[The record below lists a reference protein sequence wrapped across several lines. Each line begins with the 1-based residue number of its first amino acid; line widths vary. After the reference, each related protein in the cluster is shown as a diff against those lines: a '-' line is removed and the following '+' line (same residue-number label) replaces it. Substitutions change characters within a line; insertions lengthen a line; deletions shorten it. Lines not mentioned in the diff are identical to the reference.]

1 MATFDY
7 YFGLD
12 DVLPGTGNGYTVPIA
27 DSSGNYTI
35 IIKIGDT
42 VNVRTVYAG
51 SNTTDAR
58 EISYIAS
65 PNSSTTINDPDPYSS
80 SGGLLDI
87 TWTLVAADNTD
98 HYARWYW
105 FTAANF
111 GITTLSPP
119 AQQSVRLL
127 ILPDAFGFTGL
138 PSFIGPGGVEDI
150 EITMPESLEPYL
162 DGTFED
168 ELGREAAPPLNIAPE
183 KFYWKITSDVAG
195 QNIVPLGSFSTRSGI
210 LSGPKNGTTIN
221 VSPSSGCP
229 TGTYY
234 LHLHHFNTTPQFN
247 SSGTATAST
256 TGGANTL
263 IQTSSFNVQ
272 EDPYIIV
279 RQSQQQSIE
288 DSLVELFEVTLPSG
302 TVLYLHNGLDYDSGT
317 IGENIYFPDPT
328 GQTIN
333 EYLAFPIEIKGI
345 EHTSE
350 GSANRPTLKM
360 ANLPVLAGSRGANL
374 NGVEDEETLYTV
386 LQAEGLFTADDL
398 TTCKVTYRSTLLKHT
413 FKLGDSAQLAVEFP
427 KATYFIERV
436 ATEDNLFVAFEL
448 VSPADMEGLVMPA
461 RFAVGKYCA
470 WEYQGLLHGRGGCPV
485 NENSFSMWFDENDR
499 LITTDPANSGIPTW
513 NNTNTYESRITNGTA
528 QGDLVK
534 RVHPTVGGWQ
544 FFECIITNS
553 GRQPEKYPTY
563 WKRLDICGKKL
574 SSCKLRFQTRRNA
587 ITGFSRGSLIPDDET
602 HRNSSE
608 PLPFGGFPGS
618 RKFR

>member
-7 YFGLD
+7 YFELG
-12 DVLPGTGNGYTVPIA
+12 DVPAGTYGYHPPIA
-27 DSSGNYTI
+27 DASSNYTVI
-35 IIKIGDT
+35 MKTGDT

-51 SNTTDAR
+51 SATDANDIR
-58 EISYIAS
+58 YIPA
-65 PNSSTTINDPDPYSS
+65 PNNDSGLNDPDATGTP
-80 SGGLLDI
+80 GLDT
-87 TWTLVAADNTD
+87 TWTLTATDNTD
-98 HYARWYW
+98 YYARWFW
-105 FTAANF
+105 FTSKT
-111 GITTLSPP
+111 GGGSLSPA
-119 AQQSVRLL
+119 AQLSTRLL

-150 EITMPESLEPYL
+150 EITMPDDLEPFL
-162 DGTFED
+162 DGTYNTGD
-168 ELGREAAPPLNIAPE
+168 YDGPVGGPE
-183 KFYWKITSDVAG
+183 KFYWKITTDVAG
-195 QNIVPLGSFSTRSGI
+195 QNIVPFGSFSTRSGI

-256 TGGANTL
+256 TGGADTL

-302 TVLYLHNGLDYDSGT
+302 TVIYLHNGLDYDSGT

-328 GQTIN
+328 GQTMN

-350 GSANRPTLKM
+350 GSANRPALRM

-386 LQAEGLFTADDL
+386 LQSEGLFSADDL

-413 FKLGDSAQLAVEFP
+413 FKSGDSPQLGIEFP

-436 ATEDNLFVAFEL
+436 SGEDNVFVTFEL

-485 NENSFSMWFDENDR
+485 NKNSFYMWFDENDR
-499 LITTDPANSGIPTW
+499 LITTDPTSSGIATW
-513 NNTNTYESRITNGTA
+513 SSTATFESRITNGTA

-574 SSCKLRFQTRRNA
+574 SSCKVRFQTRRSA
-587 ITGFSRGSLIPDDET
+587 ITGFARGSIIPDDET